1 MKKTDLYWLAGLL
14 EGEGSFQS
22 PPPSDPNSPRV
33 CLHMTDKDVVEK
45 AQNLINAGHIYFE
58 EARQENWPDSWK
70 LTVKGKPAVKLM
82 MKVKP
87 LMGERRTKQIE
98 NAVEEY
104 DEHLDAKSKS
114 PYSSDEVI
122 TAIKRIEEGEALT
135 DISEDLEMKYQFV
148 KDLSA
153 GRTWQH
159 LTN

>member
-58 EARQENWPDSWK
+58 EARQENWSDSWK

-98 NAVEEY
+98 DAVEEY

-153 GRTWQH
+153 ERTWQH

>member
-1 MKKTDLYWLAGLL
+1 
-14 EGEGSFQS
+14 
-22 PPPSDPNSPRV
+22 
-33 CLHMTDKDVVEK
+33 MTDKDVVEK

-58 EARQENWPDSWK
+58 EARQENWSDSWK

-98 NAVEEY
+98 DAVEEY

-153 GRTWQH
+153 ERTWQH

>member
-22 PPPSDPNSPRV
+22 PPPSDSNSPRV

-58 EARQENWPDSWK
+58 EARQENWSDSWK

-98 NAVEEY
+98 DAVEEN

-153 GRTWQH
+153 ERTWQH